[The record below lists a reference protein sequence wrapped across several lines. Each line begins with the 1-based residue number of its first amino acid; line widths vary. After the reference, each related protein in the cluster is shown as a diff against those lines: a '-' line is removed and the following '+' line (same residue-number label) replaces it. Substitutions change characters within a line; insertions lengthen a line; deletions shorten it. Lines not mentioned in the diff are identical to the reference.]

1 MELKIYR
8 KQLDKIDSQVIKLL
22 EKREKIS
29 KKIGPYKKKNKIKIQ
44 DKSREKQILKKLNK
58 NYLKHIFKIIM
69 RNSREIQRK
78 S

>member
-29 KKIGPYKKKNKIKIQ
+29 KKIGQYKKKNKIKVQ
-44 DKSREKQILKKLNK
+44 NKSREKQILKKLNK

>member
-29 KKIGPYKKKNKIKIQ
+29 KKIGQYKKKNKIKIQ

-58 NYLKHIFKIIM
+58 NYLKHIFKIII
-69 RNSREIQRK
+69 RNSREIQKK

>member
-29 KKIGPYKKKNKIKIQ
+29 KKIGQYKKKNKIKVQ
-44 DKSREKQILKKLNK
+44 NKSREKQILKKLNK
-58 NYLKHIFKIIM
+58 NYLKHIFKIII
-69 RNSREIQRK
+69 RNSREIQKK